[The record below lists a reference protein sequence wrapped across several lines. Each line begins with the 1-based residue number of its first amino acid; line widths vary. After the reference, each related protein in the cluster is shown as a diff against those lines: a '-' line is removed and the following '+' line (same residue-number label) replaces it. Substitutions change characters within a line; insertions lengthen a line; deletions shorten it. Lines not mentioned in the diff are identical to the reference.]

1 MAYRQRKHS
10 KGNKM
15 GKVFFVLSSM
25 WFLFLGLW
33 FSIDEKEIQASTLF
47 VLCWVC
53 YATFCILRAI
63 EAKRGE

>member
-1 MAYRQRKHS
+1 
-10 KGNKM
+10 M

-33 FSIDEKEIQASTLF
+33 FSIEEKEIQASTLF

-53 YATFCILRAI
+53 YATFCILRAV
-63 EAKRGE
+63 EAKKGE